1 MKFTEEKLEKNKK
14 MKINLQIILTVLLD
28 QYCKQVDKKLSNK
41 FDKLKDAEIST
52 KTFSFYTSVSA
63 IASSR
68 IEGER
73 MEVDSYIKHKMLNIK
88 YQPDLVQK
96 PNDLYNAYLFAQKN
110 TLTKANFLKSHTLLA
125 KHLLPKAQQ
134 GVMRTGNMVVMEH
147 NTGRI
152 QYEAA
157 PVGDVKKQ
165 FELLWKD
172 IATLK
177 KEKLTHQEVFY
188 FAAFIHIVFVNI
200 HPFEDGNGRAGR
212 LLEKWFIAEM
222 LGSKAWFLQSEL
234 NYYKHINDYYKNL
247 NRLGMFYEQLDYSKA
262 LPFLLMLPKA
272 FSVTEK

>member
-1 MKFTEEKLEKNKK
+1 
-14 MKINLQIILTVLLD
+14 MKIKLQIIPTELLE
-28 QYCKQVDKKLSNK
+28 QYCKQVDKKLSDK
-41 FDKLKDAEIST
+41 FENLKDAEIST
-52 KTFSFYTSVSA
+52 KTFSFYISVSA

-68 IEGER
+68 MEGEQ
-73 MEVDSYIKHKMLNIK
+73 MEVDSYIKHKMSNIK
-88 YQPDLVQK
+88 YQPNLIQR

-110 TLTKANFLKSHTLLA
+110 NLTKANFLKSHTLLA

-134 GVMRTGNMVVMEH
+134 GEMRTGNMVVMEH

-157 PVGDVKKQ
+157 LVSDVKKH

-172 IATLK
+172 ILTLK
-177 KEKLTHQEVFY
+177 KENLTHREVFY

-222 LGSKAWFLQSEL
+222 LGKKAWFLQSEL
-234 NYYKHINDYYKNL
+234 NYYKHVNDYYKNL
-247 NRLGMFYEQLDYSKA
+247 NRLGMFYEQLDYNKA

-272 FSVTEK
+272 FTVSK

>member
-1 MKFTEEKLEKNKK
+1 MDTTIK
-14 MKINLQIILTVLLD
+14 LQIIPTELLK
-28 QYCKQVDKKLSNK
+28 QYCNQVDEDLPAKFSN
-41 FDKLKDAEIST
+41 LKDAEIST

-125 KHLLPKAQQ
+125 KHLLPKSNQ
-134 GVMRTGNMVVMEH
+134 GVMRTGNMLVMEH

-157 PVGDVKKQ
+157 LVADVKKH

-177 KEKLTHQEVFY
+177 KQKLTQQEVFY
-188 FAAFIHIVFVNI
+188 FAAFIHIVFVSI

-212 LLEKWFIAEM
+212 LLEKWFLAAM

-262 LPFLLMLPKA
+262 LPFLLMLPQSMLK
-272 FSVTEK
+272 TEE